1 MVVLRAR
8 DLEAVFE
15 PAYGMIC
22 ASLRHRG
29 EELLAERRG
38 LEEYKRSAATMGIP
52 LLHPWANRLGA
63 STYAFGGREVAVEG
77 SRVDEHGL
85 PIHGLPAALRGWETV
100 EESDARLV
108 AGRDV
113 RGLASFPF
121 DHRIEVAASLE
132 PDRLR
137 IDTTLTAFDA
147 PVPICFGHHPYLR
160 LPGVPR
166 ADWEL
171 TVPVRERLLLDERAI
186 PTGEREPAPNLDGPL
201 GARTFDDAFTAGDG
215 RFAVEGGG
223 RRHRGRVRA
232 RLPVRATVR
241 AGQPGRGLL
250 RADDRAGRRAAAR
263 AGLRRARRVVHGV
276 VQRPRLRLT
285 GLRRS
290 CRRVRSLTFRAV
302 GGSSGSP

>member
-1 MVVLRAR
+1 
-8 DLEAVFE
+8 
-15 PAYGMIC
+15 MIC

-186 PTGEREPAPNLDGPL
+186 PTGEREPARNLDGPL

-223 RRHRGRVRA
+223 RRLEVAFERGYPYAQLFAPANLDAVCFEPMTAPADALRHAPDSVAPGASFTASFSVRV
-232 RLPVRATVR
+232 
-241 AGQPGRGLL
+241 
-250 RADDRAGRRAAAR
+250 
-263 AGLRRARRVVHGV
+263 
-276 VQRPRLRLT
+276 
-285 GLRRS
+285 
-290 CRRVRSLTFRAV
+290 
-302 GGSSGSP
+302 SG